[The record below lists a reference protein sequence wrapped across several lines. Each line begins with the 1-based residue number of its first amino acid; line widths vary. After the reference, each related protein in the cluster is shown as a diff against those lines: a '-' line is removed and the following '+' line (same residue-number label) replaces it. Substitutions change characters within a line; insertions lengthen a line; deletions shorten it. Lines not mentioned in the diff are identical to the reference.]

1 MKNKDP
7 WDELTTDAGPRYNNL
22 TIDRSK
28 WLRGGNIPVGVEPYH
43 TCLLNEKGDM
53 CPMGFHMCALGFPEE
68 FIKNVGEPS
77 ELEFEELFD
86 DGVLQSPGGQE
97 LRRGAGWMGTELF
110 KAGGPAFQGRY
121 PDQHPQMKP
130 LLTGGDRVNPKTGQM
145 LRIHAL
151 TPYEA
156 LEYAHTKPAGA
167 IVRINDDKEIT
178 DDEREFLLTKVFEQ
192 ELGITL
198 TFTGRPPGEY
208 NDFVAPQGEE

>member
-97 LRRGAGWMGTELF
+97 LRRGAGMPETTGAVEAPVGLEPSCSRLV
-110 KAGGPAFQGRY
+110 A
-121 PDQHPQMKP
+121 
-130 LLTGGDRVNPKTGQM
+130 LLSRD
-145 LRIHAL
+145 
-151 TPYEA
+151 
-156 LEYAHTKPAGA
+156 A
-167 IVRINDDKEIT
+167 IQTNTHK
-178 DDEREFLLTKVFEQ
+178 
-192 ELGITL
+192 
-198 TFTGRPPGEY
+198 
-208 NDFVAPQGEE
+208 